1 VSFGAVAP
9 FVLVLGF
16 EVLRGVLGVNF
27 GLVVVVGGGGDVFV
41 HSNQLLPRLRGSCSL
56 CSQRPGTC

>member
-1 VSFGAVAP
+1 
-9 FVLVLGF
+9 
-16 EVLRGVLGVNF
+16 
-27 GLVVVVGGGGDVFV
+27 VVVGGGGDVFV